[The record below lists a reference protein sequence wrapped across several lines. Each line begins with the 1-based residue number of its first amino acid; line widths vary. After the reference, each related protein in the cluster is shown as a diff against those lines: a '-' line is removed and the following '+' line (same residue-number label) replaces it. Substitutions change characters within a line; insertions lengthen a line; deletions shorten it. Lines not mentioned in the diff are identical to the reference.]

1 MLRKSPSAR
10 RDLFSSSRAENGS
23 RAAGKRLR
31 QNKTANMNGA
41 TARTDRAITEVN
53 TKYMA
58 ATVEVA
64 RAHPNPNIAPVMLI
78 AHAGELRKYGSS
90 TYKSAAANP
99 PPAKPSTDKPPIRYA
114 TGNGGGTSASAR
126 RAAQPSRQLAI

>member
-1 MLRKSPSAR
+1 
-10 RDLFSSSRAENGS
+10 
-23 RAAGKRLR
+23 
-31 QNKTANMNGA
+31 
-41 TARTDRAITEVN
+41 
-53 TKYMA
+53 MA

-90 TYKSAAANP
+90 TYKSPGANP

-126 RAAQPSRQLAI
+126 RAAQPSRQLAIAVHRSGNRRRERRELATPVTYPALRPRK